1 MNHRPNLKETVVADG
16 NGRVDVTRFHKY
28 DELTSILK
36 GFVESFPALVS
47 LDSIGTSHEGRD
59 IWMLSITNQVTG
71 PADEKPAMYIDG
83 NIHAGEITGCN
94 VALYTADMLLHGYG
108 NDDDITALLDTR
120 AFYIAPRVQPDGA
133 ELYLTT
139 PITLRSSVRPWP
151 EVDDDEG
158 LTPDDVNEDG
168 LIVQMRVEDPRGEWR
183 ISEQDDRLM
192 VKRRPDELS
201 GTFYRIYTEG
211 HLNNY
216 VRGPLKLA
224 QSKYGIDQNRNWPA
238 NWSVYQRGGGPFP
251 LSEPETRAVATFIET
266 HRNITIVQNY
276 HTMGGVILRSP
287 CAVGDS
293 SIPPRDLD
301 VYKVMGEIGEEITG
315 YQPISVYD
323 AFPELDERGRRSTSG
338 GFIEWTYDHLGM
350 FSFAT
355 ELWDIQTRAGIEKP
369 AKDPMRVV
377 REQTEEDGLKLL
389 KFNDEQLNGEGF
401 VPWSEFEHP
410 QLGRVEIGGWKTK
423 EMRQNA
429 PPQFLL
435 DECERNAAFTVR
447 QAAMTP
453 RLILSDI
460 EVEKMADELFVIR
473 AIVSNDGYLP
483 SNGSAMAVRNNVAR
497 PVDVE
502 IEGAEVLIGK
512 AKQQVGHLM
521 GRAANRG
528 MMMMFGMAKV
538 ENERMVE
545 WLVRGS
551 GPVTITA
558 RSEKGG
564 TVRQDVTLT

>member
-1 MNHRPNLKETVVADG
+1 VIDTQ
-16 NGRVDVTRFHKY
+16 GRVDVTRFHTY
-28 DELTSILK
+28 DELTAILN
-36 GFVESFPALVS
+36 GFGETFPDLVS
-47 LDSIGTSHEGRD
+47 LDSIGKSHEGRD
-59 IWMLSITNQVTG
+59 IWVLSITNQKTG
-71 PADEKPAMYIDG
+71 PADEKPAIYIDG
-83 NIHAGEITGCN
+83 NIHAGEVTGCN

-108 NDDDITALLDTR
+108 SDDDITALLDTR

-139 PITLRSSVRPWP
+139 PIMLRSSVRPWP
-151 EVDDDEG
+151 EVDDEEG
-158 LTPDDVNEDG
+158 LTPEDLNDDG
-168 LIVQMRVEDPRGEWR
+168 LILQMRVQDPKGEWR

-211 HLNNY
+211 VLNDY
-216 VRGPLKLA
+216 VRGPVKLA
-224 QSKYGIDQNRNWPA
+224 PSKYGIDQNRNWPA

-266 HRNITIVQNY
+266 HRNIAIVQNY

-287 CAVGDS
+287 CATGDS
-293 SIPPRDLD
+293 TIPARDVD
-301 VYKVMGEIGEEITG
+301 VYKVMGDIGESITG
-315 YQPISVYD
+315 YPCTPVYD

-338 GFIEWTYDHLGM
+338 GFIEWTYEHLGM

-355 ELWDIQTRAGIEKP
+355 ELWDLQSRAGIDRS
-369 AKDPMRVV
+369 ANDPMRVV

-401 VPWSEFEHP
+401 VPWSDFEHP
-410 QLGRVEIGGWKTK
+410 QLGKVELGGWKTK

-429 PPQFLL
+429 PPQFLE

-453 RLILSDI
+453 RLILSDV
-460 EVEKMADELFVIR
+460 EVEKMADELFVVR
-473 AIVSNDGYLP
+473 ALVANDGYLP
-483 SNGSAMAVRNNVAR
+483 SNGSAMALRNNVAR
-497 PVDVE
+497 PVEVT
-502 IEGAEVLIGK
+502 IEGAEVVMGK

-521 GRAANRG
+521 GRAANPG

-538 ENERMVE
+538 ENERLVE

-551 GPVTITA
+551 RPVTITA

-564 TVRQDVTLT
+564 TVHQEVALA

>member
-1 MNHRPNLKETVVADG
+1 MADG
-16 NGRVDVTRFHKY
+16 NGHVDITRFHRY
-28 DELTSILK
+28 EELTSILK
-36 GFVESFPALVS
+36 GFVEAFPALVR
-47 LDSIGTSHEGRD
+47 LDSIGISHEGRD
-59 IWMLSITNQVTG
+59 IWMLSITNRETG

-94 VALYTADMLLHGYG
+94 VAIYTADMLLHGYG
-108 NDDDITALLDTR
+108 NDDDITALMDTR

-151 EVDDDEG
+151 DVDDDEG
-158 LTPDDVNEDG
+158 LTPDDVNDDG

-211 HLNNY
+211 YLNNH

-266 HRNITIVQNY
+266 HRNIAIVQNY

-301 VYKVMGEIGEEITG
+301 VYKVMGDIGEETTG
-315 YQPISVYD
+315 YPPISVYD

-410 QLGRVEIGGWKTK
+410 QLGKVEIGGWKTK

-483 SNGSAMAVRNNVAR
+483 SNGSAMAVRNNVAK

-502 IEGAEVLIGK
+502 IEGADVVIGK

-564 TVRQDVTLT
+564 TVRQEVTLG